1 MTVIPARLKALALLT
16 ADIGPAENPPG
27 SNRNKYGKYWGLDGE
42 PYCAMGVAWAYREA
56 GAPLPN
62 IQRAPNGLNGF
73 WAYVPF
79 GYGWAVNNDELTDN
93 PQPGDIVLFG
103 DDDHTGLF
111 ERWITPGFSFFSV
124 EANTSDEDD
133 VNGIYVARRHRWM
146 DWVHGF
152 WHPDAADVLVADG
165 GEAFGAGF
173 DVQLR
178 PAAGKRS
185 DDMAFACKAEGSDE
199 VLIVAG
205 NTFVSLAGRPWDD
218 VLAGLLY
225 EEAAGRIDPM
235 PRDEAGNVALE
246 VLPNPALNLRKAL

>member
-1 MTVIPARLKALALLT
+1 MTLARLRALELLT
-16 ADIGPAENPPG
+16 ADIGVAEDPPG
-27 SNRNKYGKYWGLDGE
+27 SNRNKYGKYWGFDGVA
-42 PYCAMGVAWAYREA
+42 YCAMGVSWAYREA
-56 GAPLPN
+56 GAPLPD
-62 IQRAPNGLNGF
+62 IQTSPLGKDGY

-79 GYGWAVNNDELTDN
+79 GYGYAVNHDELTDN

-111 ERWITPGFSFFSV
+111 EQWITPGFSFYSV

-133 VNGIYVARRHRWM
+133 VNGIYVARRHRWV

-152 WHPDAADVLVADG
+152 WHPEAADRLVGDG
-165 GEAFGAGF
+165 TVEF
-173 DVQLR
+173 DEQLL
-178 PAAGKRS
+178 PASAARS

-205 NTFVSLAGRPWDD
+205 NTFWSLAGRPWDD

-225 EEAAGRIDPM
+225 EEEKGRLDRM
-235 PRDEAGNVALE
+235 PRDGDGNVVLE
-246 VLPNPALNLRKAL
+246 EIPNPALNLRKAL